1 MNKISYS
8 IILINLF
15 FSLSC
20 QQDKEGVFKR
30 LDSART
36 GVSFKNDIYNTDKFN
51 IFNYRNFYN
60 GGGVAAG
67 DINND
72 GLTDLLFT
80 ANMGSNKLYLNK
92 GNMTFED
99 ITEKAGIGEID
110 KWSTGVVMVDIN
122 ADNLLDIYVCNAGYK
137 KGVSTENALFINNGD
152 LTFTE
157 KAAEFGLNE
166 NGYTTHTAFFDYDK
180 DGDLDAYILN
190 NSFIPVN
197 TLNYANNRELRA
209 KDWPVK
215 DFMKGG
221 GDKLLRNDNGQ
232 FTDVSEESGIYGSL
246 IGFGLGITVGDVNN
260 DNWPD
265 MYVSNDF
272 FEKDYLYINQKDGT
286 FKEDLENRI
295 GHTSMAS
302 MGADMA
308 DLNQDGKP
316 EIFVTDMLP
325 GTEER
330 LKTTASYENHYIQ
343 ALKKERGFYNQYMQ
357 NSLQL
362 NDGEGYF
369 SEIGQFSGVSKSDW
383 SWGALLFDANNDG
396 LNDIYVSN
404 GIRHDVIDQ
413 DFIDFFTN
421 ELNQKMALSGQ
432 KESIDKILEQ
442 MPSKPIINSFFKN
455 TGNLKFTESSND
467 FGFREESFSNGAM
480 YADLDNDGDLDL
492 VVNNINQECFIYEN
506 QSSNENHYLKLR
518 LKGEGQN
525 TFAVGA
531 EIALYAKNKTY
542 SKQLIPSRGFQS
554 SSDYTLTFGLG
565 KNIKIDSIVVLWP
578 NDAYSFLDETKV
590 DTTLTIDI
598 ASAEKGS
605 RRASFNAKKDLFDIL
620 ETPFEKHQEND
631 YLDYYSEKNI
641 PFNLSAEGPKAAYG
655 DINNDGLGDLIICGA
670 TNQATQ
676 VYLKTSNGFVKS
688 KQKDLERFARFED
701 TALELLDVDGDG
713 DLDLY
718 IGSGGN
724 EYKAR
729 SKELMDRLFLND
741 GSGNFK
747 INGAALPLTSL
758 NTAVV
763 KSEDIDGD
771 GFLDLFVGSRN
782 TPQEYGKA
790 TSSFILKNN
799 GKGEFSIHAEITQ
812 LGLVNDATWTDID
825 NDGKKELI
833 ILGDW
838 MSPKIYKNEKG
849 ALKEWKNSGLQ
860 NLYGF
865 WSSGKSVDIDND
877 GDFDLILGNLG
888 ENFSLEISQTKPL
901 KLWVADLDKNG
912 TLDKVISKT
921 IDGKDSPVFLKRD
934 LTEQFPALKNT
945 SLKHS
950 EYAKKTVQ
958 DLFEMIDSQ
967 EVEPQLVNYNKS
979 IIAINDGSGY
989 FTIKELPTQVQFSC
1003 VNDIGVLDIDNDGFQ
1018 DLIIGG
1024 NSSQMIPQFGTL
1036 DACKGKVLLNNAG
1049 SHFTYN
1055 SDLKLQGEVKQILTL
1070 ENKEVLILRNNETP
1084 KLYRFK

>member
-1 MNKISYS
+1 MFV
-8 IILINLF
+8 L
-15 FSLSC
+15 
-20 QQDKEGVFKR
+20 
-30 LDSART
+30 LDSTKT
-36 GVSFKNDIYNTDKFN
+36 GITFSNDIYNTDKFN

-92 GNMTFED
+92 GNMVFED
-99 ITEKAGIGEID
+99 ITEKAGIGELE

-122 ADNLLDIYVCNAGYK
+122 ADNLLDIYICNAGYR
-137 KGVSTENALFINNGD
+137 KGISSENALFINNGD

-157 KAAEFGLNE
+157 KAAEYGLNE

-221 GDKLLRNDNGQ
+221 GDKLLKNDNGQ
-232 FTDVSEESGIYGSL
+232 FVDVSEAAGIYGSL

-325 GTEER
+325 GNEER
-330 LKTTASYENHYIQ
+330 LKTTASYESHYIQ
-343 ALKKERGFYNQYMQ
+343 ALKRERGFYNQYMQ

-362 NDGEGYF
+362 NDGDGYF
-369 SEIGQFSGVSKSDW
+369 SEIGQFSGVAKSDW
-383 SWGALLFDANNDG
+383 SWGALLFDADNDG

-432 KESIDKILEQ
+432 KESIEKILEK
-442 MPSKPIINSFFKN
+442 MPSKPIVNNFFKN
-455 TGNLKFTESSND
+455 KGDLKFEDSSYD

-480 YADLDNDGDLDL
+480 YVDLDNDGDLDL
-492 VVNNINQECFIYEN
+492 VVNNINQESFVYEN
-506 QSSNENHYLKLR
+506 QSDKKNHYLKLK

-525 TFAVGA
+525 TFAIGSEVA
-531 EIALYAKNKTY
+531 VYAKGKNY
-542 SKQLIPSRGFQS
+542 SSQLIPSRGFQS
-554 SSDYTLTFGLG
+554 SSDYTLTLGLG
-565 KNIKIDSIVVLWP
+565 KNFEIDSITINWP
-578 NDAYSFLDETKV
+578 NDNKTVLGNTPV
-590 DTTLTIDI
+590 DTTISIDI
-598 ASAEKGS
+598 A
-605 RRASFNAKKDLFDIL
+605 ASKNVILKKTNQSSNQYFDIVDN
-620 ETPFEKHQEND
+620 PFDKHQEND

-641 PFNLSAEGPKAAYG
+641 PFNLSAEGPKAVYG
-655 DINNDGLGDLIICGA
+655 DINNDGKQDLIICGA
-670 TNQATQ
+670 SGQATQ
-676 VYLKTSNGFVKS
+676 IYTSSKKGYQKVK
-688 KQKDLERFARFED
+688 QPDFERFARFED
-701 TALELLDVDGDG
+701 TTLELFDADNDG

-741 GSGNFK
+741 GNGNFK
-747 INGAALPLTSL
+747 INGSALPLTSL

-763 KSEDIDGD
+763 KAEDIDGD
-771 GFLDLFVGSRN
+771 GFLDLFVGTRN
-782 TPQEYGKA
+782 TPQEYGKS
-790 TSSFILKNN
+790 TPSFILKNN
-799 GKGEFSIHAEITQ
+799 GKGEFSVSSEISG
-812 LGLVNDATWTDID
+812 LGLVNDALWTDID
-825 NDGKKELI
+825 LDGKNELVI
-833 ILGDW
+833 VGDW
-838 MSPKIYKNEKG
+838 MTPKIFKNKKG
-849 ALKEWKNSGLQ
+849 LIEEWKSTGLEK
-860 NLYGF
+860 LSGF
-865 WSSGKSVDIDND
+865 WSACKAVDIDND
-877 GDFDLILGNLG
+877 GDQDLILGNLG
-888 ENFSLEISQTKPL
+888 ENFSLEISPNKPL

-950 EYAKKTVQ
+950 EYAKKSVQ
-958 DLFEMIDSQ
+958 DLFDMIENE
-967 EVEPQLVNYNKS
+967 EVEPMLFNFNKS
-979 IIAINDGSGY
+979 IVAINDGKGY
-989 FTIKELPTQVQFSC
+989 FSIKELPTEVQFSC
-1003 VNDIGVLDIDNDGFQ
+1003 VNDIGIIDIDKDGFQ
-1018 DLIIGG
+1018 DIIVGG

-1036 DACKGKVLLNNAG
+1036 DACRGKILKNIG
-1049 SHFTYN
+1049 GDTFKYI
-1055 SDLKLQGEVKQILTL
+1055 SDLKLSGQVRQILPL
-1070 ENKEVLILRNNETP
+1070 ENRNMLILRNNETP
-1084 KLYRFK
+1084 KMYHFK